1 MLICEHFKS
10 YGMGQL
16 IDSPFSVREHRESFS
31 EIKQ

>member
-16 IDSPFSVREHRESFS
+16 IDSLFPVREHRESFS